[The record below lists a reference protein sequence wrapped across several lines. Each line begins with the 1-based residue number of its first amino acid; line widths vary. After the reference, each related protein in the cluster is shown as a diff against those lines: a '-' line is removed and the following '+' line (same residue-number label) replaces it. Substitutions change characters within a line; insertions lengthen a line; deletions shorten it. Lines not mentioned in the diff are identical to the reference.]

1 MFGETLLIGSLAD
14 VDYGEVSERWID
26 IVNEFSLIR
35 LFLFIC

>member
-26 IVNEFSLIR
+26 IVHELKLICF
-35 LFLFIC
+35 FLFIC